1 VSVANRV
8 PETWELS
15 GDDAWETLKRTG
27 RWRLAKDAFK
37 RFRASDG
44 TSHARSMA
52 FLLAL
57 LLVQGIILL
66 VAIASMVSRGG
77 WADLFANTLRA
88 VAPGPAGKVL
98 TDAVEQA
105 QRAGHAHALAV
116 VVAVL
121 IASVITAASLMG
133 QVERGMNR
141 LYGIERDRPTLRKYG
156 RALVL
161 ALTAGTLTAG
171 AFVAIALGHLA
182 ATSFGGGT
190 GLDVW
195 LLLRW
200 PLGLVLATAGTAL
213 VFRWSPFR
221 RQPAWS
227 WLTFGATVSVGLW
240 MLATVALN
248 VFFERSASFG
258 RTYGPLAGMVALLLW
273 SFATATATL
282 YGASI
287 AAQLEAVR
295 AGAPKP
301 LDTLRPTGPDEPT
314 AEPALAGAGR
324 RVVPPDERPPA

>member
-1 VSVANRV
+1 
-8 PETWELS
+8 
-15 GDDAWETLKRTG
+15 
-27 RWRLAKDAFK
+27 
-37 RFRASDG
+37 
-44 TSHARSMA
+44 
-52 FLLAL
+52 
-57 LLVQGIILL
+57 
-66 VAIASMVSRGG
+66 
-77 WADLFANTLRA
+77 
-88 VAPGPAGKVL
+88 
-98 TDAVEQA
+98 
-105 QRAGHAHALAV
+105 
-116 VVAVL
+116 
-121 IASVITAASLMG
+121 VITAASLMG

-182 ATSFGGGT
+182 ATSFGGGAA
-190 GLDVW
+190 LDVW

-282 YGASI
+282 YGGSI